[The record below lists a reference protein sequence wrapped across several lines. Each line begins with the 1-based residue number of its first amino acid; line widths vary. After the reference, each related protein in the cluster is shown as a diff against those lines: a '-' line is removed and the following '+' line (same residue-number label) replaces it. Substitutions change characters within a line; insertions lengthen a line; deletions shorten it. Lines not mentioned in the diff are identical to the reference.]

1 MYQIGGIFMEN
12 ITTNVILDA
21 KGLACPMP
29 IVKTKKAMNQLEAGQ
44 VLEVQATDKGSK
56 ADLKAWS
63 KSAGH
68 YYLGTID
75 EGGVLKHYLRK
86 ASNDE
91 LNETKHPYVIINDYL
106 KKKLESNEDFV
117 LVDVREYA
125 EYAFNHIPNA
135 ISIPLGDLD
144 ARINELYK
152 ENETYV
158 VCRTGNRSD
167 FAAQKLVE
175 KGFTNVINVVPGM
188 SQWTGKTIG
197 LDKE

>member
-1 MYQIGGIFMEN
+1 MEN

-56 ADLKAWS
+56 ADLKAWA

-68 YYLGTID
+68 HYLGTID
-75 EGGVLKHYLRK
+75 QGELLKHYLRK
-86 ASNDE
+86 ASSDE
-91 LNETKHPYVIINDYL
+91 LNEKKHPNVIINDDL
-106 KKKLESNEDFV
+106 EKMLESNEDIV

-144 ARINELYK
+144 ARINELNK
-152 ENETYV
+152 ENGIYV

-167 FAAQKLVE
+167 LAAQKLVE
-175 KGFTNVINVVPGM
+175 KGFTNVINVVQGM
-188 SQWTGKTIG
+188 SQWTGKTTG